1 MLALIRK
8 ITDAVENF
16 VLAVALVVAVLGA
29 FAIIYGLIVMSLW
42 NWLMPVLFRLPEI
55 DFLQALGLSVLMS
68 MIFGTG
74 AARPAIAAR

>member
-16 VLAVALVVAVLGA
+16 ALAVAIVVVVLGA

-42 NWLMPVLFRLPEI
+42 NWLMPVLFQLPEI

-74 AARPAIAAR
+74 AARAVK